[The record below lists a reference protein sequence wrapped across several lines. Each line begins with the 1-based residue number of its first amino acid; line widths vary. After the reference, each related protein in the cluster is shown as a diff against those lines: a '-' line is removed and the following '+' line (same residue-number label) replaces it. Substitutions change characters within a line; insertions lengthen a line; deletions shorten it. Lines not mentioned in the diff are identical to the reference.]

1 MSPLE
6 PTAWAEV
13 IRLDAVGF
21 IAIASDLIERS
32 VLQELQPWLME
43 LNQTPRPGCK
53 EAEGGSK
60 ESTEFMSL
68 AAAFLDESPKAIS
81 C

>member
-1 MSPLE
+1 M
-6 PTAWAEV
+6 
-13 IRLDAVGF
+13 GF

-68 AAAFLDESPKAIS
+68 AAAFLDESPSAAKGNIMLGTQGNAAVFG
-81 C
+81 

>member
-1 MSPLE
+1 M
-6 PTAWAEV
+6 
-13 IRLDAVGF
+13 D
-21 IAIASDLIERS
+21 
-32 VLQELQPWLME
+32 

-68 AAAFLDESPKAIS
+68 AAASQDESPSVTKGDILLGAQENGAVFG
-81 C
+81 